1 MLIFPKQFKLHAK
14 LTSGWVSANPLQEA
28 KRRFPSLFSLPG
40 ALLPPQVTASC
51 FLQHT
56 APTALHE
63 PCPWVL
69 GPRPTQA
76 AVMPWLCPPLPLA
89 APDTCH
95 RLERGGHGWRPGW
108 VIFKPSR
115 TELGSSCSLAVG
127 GNSGVWATSHYSWS
141 LRSSHKD
148 LLSSFK
154 GEAQAGLLLPQ
165 PSRDPLETGWKE
177 PREGQY
183 LIPADQQ
190 GHRKTH

>member
-1 MLIFPKQFKLHAK
+1 MCVYVYKYLFHCIFHCIAH
-14 LTSGWVSANPLQEA
+14 S
-28 KRRFPSLFSLPG
+28 SLRQ
-40 ALLPPQVTASC
+40 ALC
-51 FLQHT
+51 
-56 APTALHE
+56 
-63 PCPWVL
+63 
-69 GPRPTQA
+69 
-76 AVMPWLCPPLPLA
+76 
-89 APDTCH
+89 
-95 RLERGGHGWRPGW
+95 
-108 VIFKPSR
+108 PSR